1 MLVPATLTR
10 VFLILLAGMVLI
22 GFVLQWEQS
31 QRLKFLGISVT
42 SDALSFEIAN
52 YGAAYVGKTDYVGSI
67 MFLTQREKSV
77 SLFRGVVD
85 LIPPSRSVTTGLTFD
100 APILPASLG
109 TTETSV
115 TQLCLYT
122 RGRLFFDTHFY
133 KVYFRHSARTQA
145 SSLRDAS
152 PDLELAEYK
161 HVFFGRPPC
170 TFVGAGNYFTYEIN
184 SANIDCQSGGEDN
197 DTICHTDGVVKSTLE
212 GIFDPVQTTLQ
223 FDMPERPGRDA
234 ATATRSPVDL
244 RNGAR

>member
-42 SDALSFEIAN
+42 QDSLSFEIAN

-77 SLFRGVVD
+77 SLFRGAID
-85 LIPPSRSVTTGLTFD
+85 LIPPSRSVTTDLSFD
-100 APILPASLG
+100 APILPGA
-109 TTETSV
+109 TAPTETSV

-133 KVYFRHSARTQA
+133 KVYFRHSAQNQSRP
-145 SSLRDAS
+145 SRDAS

-184 SANIDCQSGGEDN
+184 SANIDCQKDGEEN
-197 DTICHTDGVVKSTLE
+197 EMVCHTEGVVKSSLE
-212 GIFDPVQTTLQ
+212 GIFDPVQTTLE
-223 FDMPERPGRDA
+223 FDLSNRPAREPARPA
-234 ATATRSPVDL
+234 AVDL
-244 RNGAR
+244 RNGSR